1 MVAAGISS
9 AADVSLQAGISRNT
23 MAMKAKLLAAATRIL
38 DGFDVRL
45 WRNRPGCFGL
55 DRWVDVSPFTVLL
68 PIEKAAQSVTLGIA
82 EDV

>member
-1 MVAAGISS
+1 VAAGISS

-45 WRNRPGCFGL
+45 W
-55 DRWVDVSPFTVLL
+55 
-68 PIEKAAQSVTLGIA
+68 
-82 EDV
+82 